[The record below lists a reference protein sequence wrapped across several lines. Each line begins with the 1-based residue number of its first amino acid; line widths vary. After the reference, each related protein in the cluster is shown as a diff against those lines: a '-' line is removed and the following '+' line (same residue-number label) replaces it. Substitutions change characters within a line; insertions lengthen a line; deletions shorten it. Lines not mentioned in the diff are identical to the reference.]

1 LIYKINNL
9 EETNYLA
16 KKFAH
21 KLKKRVI
28 LLNGDLGAGKT
39 TFVKAIA
46 EEYGNAKQVSSPTFT
61 ILQEYET
68 SESLIL
74 HFDLYRLNSIYELD
88 NIGFFEYLEQD
99 ATIFI
104 EWANKLNL
112 KEELGSFIDFI
123 EINIKIID
131 EDKREFEIKGI

>member
-1 LIYKINNL
+1 
-9 EETNYLA
+9 
-16 KKFAH
+16 
-21 KLKKRVI
+21 
-28 LLNGDLGAGKT
+28 
-39 TFVKAIA
+39 
-46 EEYGNAKQVSSPTFT
+46 
-61 ILQEYET
+61 
-68 SESLIL
+68 
-74 HFDLYRLNSIYELD
+74 LD

-112 KEELGSFIDFI
+112 KEELGSFIDLI